1 MEEAENSEMYETLLT
16 KRAGGVSGEFIYL
29 YPPGIPLLIPGE
41 RISRQLIEKLE
52 SYRKQGFSLQGLSDY
67 RGEKIRLVKE

>member
-16 KRAGGVSGEFIYL
+16 KSAGGVSGEFIYL